1 MNSESLDL
9 LRNILVIRRYSESTI
24 NNYLNSIS
32 KFFVWNK
39 QNRDLNKDLLFDYV
53 RFLTLKDF
61 SYSSIRNS
69 IMALKL
75 YSELILGK
83 QLKNDFLRGIK
94 RPQYVPDILS
104 IDEVQKIINS
114 ISNLKHKSIIS
125 LIYSCGLRIS
135 ECINLKIK
143 DIDSSRMLVKIVQ
156 SKGAKDRY
164 VQLSP
169 KMLELLRKYYKEYKP
184 QNYLFQGQSK
194 EEYSARSI
202 QAVLRKALKECNLTK
217 RITVHSLRHSFAT
230 HLLEQGTD
238 IRIIQ
243 EILGHKDIRTTQIY
257 THISSANKLLVKN
270 PFDSF

>member
-1 MNSESLDL
+1 MDNLDL
-9 LRNILVIRRYSESTI
+9 LRNILFIRRYSESTI
-24 NNYLNSIS
+24 KNYLNSLT
-32 KFFVWNK
+32 KFDEWNK
-39 QNRDLNKDLLFDYV
+39 QGKELNKDLLFDFV

-61 SYSSIRNS
+61 SYSHIRNS
-69 IMALKL
+69 IMSLKL

-94 RPQYVPDILS
+94 RPHYVPDILS
-104 IDEVQKIINS
+104 LAEVKKIIDS
-114 ISNLKHKSIIS
+114 INNLKHKSIIS

-143 DIDSSRMLVKIVQ
+143 DIDSSRMLIKIVQ

-169 KMLELLRKYYKEYKP
+169 KMLELLRNYYKEYKP
-184 QNYLFQGQSK
+184 QNYLFQGQIK

-202 QAVLRKALKECNLTK
+202 QAVLRKALKECNITK

-257 THISSANKLLVKN
+257 THISSANKLLIKN